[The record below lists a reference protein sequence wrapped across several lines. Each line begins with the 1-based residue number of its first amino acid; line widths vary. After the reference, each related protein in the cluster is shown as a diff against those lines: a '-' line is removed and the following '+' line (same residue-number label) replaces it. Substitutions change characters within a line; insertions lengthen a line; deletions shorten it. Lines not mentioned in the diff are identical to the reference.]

1 MDIPADAFELTNPR
15 RRSVPWATKAC
26 GRTGPVIPMG
36 EVLMRKA
43 LALTLALCLL
53 NVSGLA
59 AAAASPAPAPRPLPQ
74 EDQGY
79 VPYSPEQ
86 LDNLLSSIA
95 LYPDPLLAQLLLA
108 ATFPDQIDEAARYV
122 RAYGSNGIDD
132 QPWDVSVK
140 AVAHYP
146 SVVSMMAD
154 RLDWTTAL
162 GQAYVY
168 QSTDV
173 MTSVQRLR
181 AMAQAQGN
189 LVTTPQ
195 QRVIVEGGV
204 IRVWPENPRLIYV
217 PVYDP
222 AIVYVRRPL
231 LGVAISFGIG
241 LLIGA
246 WLNHDCDW
254 GRHRVY
260 YTGWSGGGWVGRS
273 RPYVQVT
280 NVYVNNRYTNV
291 VVNRTV
297 VNRPVN
303 YTAINNYNSVH
314 RDVRFDNHARN
325 VPPPNTN
332 YRPVNR
338 NIDRNINTRDP
349 RLDQYRGHQNQP
361 QPAQQGDRVQYNR
374 PGVGEANRT
383 AAQPARPAPQGNQRN
398 QPYVPARPQVNQP
411 ASPAAQRQAQP
422 APHAFGRGEGG
433 FPAKEA
439 SQRGQESR
447 ASKPSAPTRPAPG
460 RENRGNE
467 KRVNENRGN
476 EKRK

>member
-1 MDIPADAFELTNPR
+1 MRKGL
-15 RRSVPWATKAC
+15 
-26 GRTGPVIPMG
+26 
-36 EVLMRKA
+36 VLM
-43 LALTLALCLL
+43 LVLLLL
-53 NVSGLA
+53 NVPGFA
-59 AAAASPAPAPRPLPQ
+59 AAAPGAIPAPRPIPQ
-74 EDQGY
+74 EDEGY

-86 LDNLLSSIA
+86 LDNLLSPVA
-95 LYPDPLLAQLLLA
+95 LYPDPLLAQVLLA

-122 RAYGSNGIDD
+122 RQYGTNGIDD
-132 QPWDVSVK
+132 QYWDVSVK

-146 SVVSMMAD
+146 SVISMMAD
-154 RLDWTTAL
+154 RLNWTTAL

-181 AMAQAQGN
+181 GMAQAQGN

-195 QRVIVEGGV
+195 QEVIVEGGV
-204 IRVWPENPRLIYV
+204 IQVWPANPRLIYV

-222 AIVYVRRPL
+222 AIVYVRRPSF
-231 LGVAISFGIG
+231 GIAISFGLG

-254 GRHRVY
+254 GRHRVI
-260 YTGWSGGGWVGRS
+260 YTGWRGGGWVGRS

-280 NVYVNNRYTNV
+280 NIYVNNQYTNV
-291 VVNRTV
+291 VVNRNV

-325 VPPPNTN
+325 VRARTTD

-338 NIDRNINTRDP
+338 TIDRNINTRDP
-349 RLDQYRGHQNQP
+349 RIDEYRGHANAPRAAQP
-361 QPAQQGDRVQYNR
+361 GRAPQDNR
-374 PGVGEANRT
+374 PETEGTTRATTQSARPAPPGIQRT
-383 AAQPARPAPQGNQRN
+383 QPFQPARPPENQPVSPAPQPR
-398 QPYVPARPQVNQP
+398 
-411 ASPAAQRQAQP
+411 SQP
-422 APHAFGRGEGG
+422 APHAFGKGEGG
-433 FPAKEA
+433 FPAKQA
-439 SQRGQESR
+439 AQRGQESR
-447 ASKPSAPTRPAPG
+447 ASKANAAARPAPS
-460 RENRGNE
+460 RENRG
-467 KRVNENRGN
+467 K